1 MLEKIYLEKA
11 SEEVV
16 EKYEE
21 GTEAVDIGEFE
32 KAEKILHG
40 VLEKDPEFV
49 PAYNK
54 LGVIEFYRKNFEK
67 AEEKL
72 KKAHEIDDEFPP
84 TITNLGSLAREK
96 GNEEK
101 AKNLY
106 EKAVKINP
114 DYGPA
119 HNNLGVVYREENN
132 YGKAVKHLKKARKLG
147 SYAVKMK
154 DTPLYKSPGCLV
166 PLGLVIVFGL
176 LFYLWLT

>member
-11 SEEVV
+11 TEEIV

-21 GTEAVDIGEFE
+21 GSEAVKVGEFE
-32 KAEKILHG
+32 KAEDLLHE
-40 VLEKDPEFV
+40 VIKKDPEFV

-54 LGVIEFYRKNFEK
+54 LGVIEFYRKNLAK

-72 KKAHEIDDEFPP
+72 NKVNQIDDEFPP
-84 TITNLGSLAREK
+84 TITNLGSLAKEK
-96 GNEEK
+96 GNKEK
-101 AKNLY
+101 AKKMY

-114 DYGPA
+114 EYGPA
-119 HNNLGVVYREENN
+119 HNNLGVVYREDNN

-147 SYAVKMK
+147 SYAVKIK

-166 PLGLVIVFGL
+166 PLGLVIDFGL